1 MTNIISMEW
10 YKSMKDPMKRL
21 EVIEER
27 LVQLEA
33 ENEFL
38 AERVIV
44 METEFMTLAT
54 ELRDQLKALND
65 KV

>member
-1 MTNIISMEW
+1 
-10 YKSMKDPMKRL
+10 MKDPMKRL